1 MHFVLLCICSFLCA
15 VQIMHLLRVEWALMH
30 DINNIALLLN
40 IVIVLGHCIA
50 C

>member
-1 MHFVLLCICSFLCA
+1 
-15 VQIMHLLRVEWALMH
+15 MH